1 MLTFTVSI
9 SKAMSNSIFLP
20 LVSLCALALLTTS
33 CEKEAAPLYS
43 GPGKKPVYATVAET
57 RNIQNKGEQPV
68 EATGGIF
75 LLDTLFFLAEQRKG
89 IHVYNVAN
97 PEIPVY
103 LTFFSIPAM
112 GDFTISG
119 NRLYADS
126 WRDLITLDISD
137 IYAIREI
144 DRVENV
150 FTPLLYPTFYNGWF
164 ECIDEANGA
173 VVGWEDA
180 TLKEVKCFTNN

>member
-1 MLTFTVSI
+1 MF
-9 SKAMSNSIFLP
+9 KSIFLP

-33 CEKEAAPLYS
+33 CEKEPAPFYS
-43 GPGKKPVYATVAET
+43 GPGKKPVYASVAET
-57 RNIQNKGEQPV
+57 RIIQNKAEQPV

-75 LLDTLFFLAEQRKG
+75 LLDTLFFMAEQRKG
-89 IHVYNVAN
+89 IHVYNVAD
-97 PEIPVY
+97 PEVPVY

-137 IYAIREI
+137 IFAIQEI

-180 TLKEVKCFTNN
+180 MLKQAKCFTND

>member
-9 SKAMSNSIFLP
+9 SKAMSKSIFLP
-20 LVSLCALALLTTS
+20 LVILCALALLTTS

-164 ECIDEANGA
+164 ECINEANGA